1 MNTRYPFLR
10 GHCDESCLEL
20 GLDIVTKQKICN
32 VLQRIGRNPITYENY
47 FPRNKRALKSENQVN
62 YVEDIIVK
70 RDTANLGI
78 SRKELIQVISKL
90 VQAKSFVQAENN
102 LD

>member
-1 MNTRYPFLR
+1 M
-10 GHCDESCLEL
+10 
-20 GLDIVTKQKICN
+20 K
-32 VLQRIGRNPITYENY
+32 
-47 FPRNKRALKSENQVN
+47 KRALLSENQVN

-78 SRKELIQVISKL
+78 SRKELIQVISNL